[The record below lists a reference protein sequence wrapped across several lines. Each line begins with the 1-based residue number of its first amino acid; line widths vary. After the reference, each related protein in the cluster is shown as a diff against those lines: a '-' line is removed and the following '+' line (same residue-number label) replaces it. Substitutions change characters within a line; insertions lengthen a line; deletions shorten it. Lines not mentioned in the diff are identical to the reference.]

1 MAGHARWRRIEAD
14 DERVLPAGMLGPA
27 DDMLQSLSL
36 VSPLRYIMMT
46 INNQPK
52 NNNNKGGGGGGS
64 WRRWGARRRAS
75 TQRRRRLVGF
85 RF

>member
-36 VSPLRYIMMT
+36 VSPLRYYDDH
-46 INNQPK
+46 K
-52 NNNNKGGGGGGS
+52 
-64 WRRWGARRRAS
+64 
-75 TQRRRRLVGF
+75 
-85 RF
+85 